1 MKRNLSVRLNL
12 NVMFAL
18 VIAMGM
24 SLEFAM
30 QGQPV
35 SSTNALTLDEA
46 IRLALAN
53 NPSLRASGAQLDA
66 AAARAFQARKWSNPE
81 LELAAEEWPLENG
94 RGFSDS
100 KQTIGVAQML
110 PFPGKKSLD
119 RRIGDEGV
127 KLSEAE
133 VTLRRTELVRDVKAA
148 FFNALAAGQRLI
160 VAGELLQVAESSA
173 ATARKRVDAGAAAY
187 QEQLRAEILLEEAR
201 VELSNDERALG
212 AARQTLVTLLG
223 RPDFKDAPLAGAL
236 AETPEDDLLRSPATD
251 VLARH
256 PSLRAAQANVDRARL
271 ESRRARLEPYPDMKA
286 GVAGGRLGDTDESII
301 ELRFSVPLPIF
312 DTGKGKRREAEA
324 NLTRAEAE
332 LQAVQ
337 QQWQQEW
344 ANAQKR
350 YRTAI
355 EQASNYRERILPKAN
370 EALRLVQTGFEQGKF
385 GFIDLLDTQRTTAE
399 ARLTYQQKLLELNIA
414 QAEIEA
420 LLPRN
425 PVGLKPAPDTQ
436 SQTKP

>member
-1 MKRNLSVRLNL
+1 MKRNVFARLKMIAVL
-12 NVMFAL
+12 ALQAGVGMFL
-18 VIAMGM
+18 G
-24 SLEFAM
+24 FAA
-30 QGQPV
+30 QGLPA

-46 IRLALAN
+46 ICLALAN

-81 LELAAEEWPLENG
+81 LEVGVEEWPLETG
-94 RGFSDS
+94 RGFPDS
-100 KQTIGVAQML
+100 KQTIGVAQTL

-119 RRIGDEGV
+119 RRIGGEGV
-127 KLSEAE
+127 KFSEAE
-133 VTLRRTELVRDVKAA
+133 VALRRTELVRDVKAA

-201 VELSNDERALG
+201 VELSNDDRALG

-236 AETPEDDLLRSPATD
+236 TETPEDDLLRSPATD
-251 VLARH
+251 ILARH
-256 PSLRAAQANVDRARL
+256 PSLRAAQANVESARL
-271 ESRRARLEPYPDMKA
+271 ESRRARLEPYPDVKA
-286 GVAGGRLGDTDESII
+286 GVAGGRLGDTDEFII

-355 EQASNYRERILPKAN
+355 EQAGNYRKRILPKAN

-414 QAEIEA
+414 QAELDA
-420 LLPRN
+420 LLQPQIHQPLTN
-425 PVGLKPAPDTQ
+425 K
-436 SQTKP
+436 